1 MRSLAPDCRLHSVRV
16 LGAGAKG
23 AGDLILTGLRHAVEA
38 GHRVISLSL
47 STTKQRFAEELHELA
62 DTAYFN
68 RTVIV
73 ASAHNL
79 PVSSY
84 PWRFSSVISVGS
96 HEEPEALT
104 WYANP
109 SPPVE
114 LFARGVDVEVAWPG
128 GATIRCTGN
137 SFAAPHIA
145 GVAALV
151 LAKHPELTPYAA
163 EERPPRDREQLDGRR
178 GGRMSDELAAER
190 AAAAGLLG
198 GDEETSRQ
206 LLQSIVDVARTIF
219 AAEAASIFLH
229 DEEAD
234 ELVFEAVAGRGE
246 ADLVGMRFP
255 SSTGIAGFALV
266 TRQPLVV
273 DDLSNDPRFSRDR
286 AASTGYVPDSI
297 VATPLLHDER
307 VLGVLSVLDR
317 ARDRPFG
324 LAELELLSRFST
336 QAAIALDLLQRA
348 RTARAALGGDR
359 DAGLVGRLAALLDR
373 EDAEAARQ
381 PARGARAA
389 PRLARRRAGRR
400 RLLDSETAPPGAAP
414 LRRIGPP
421 RESRAAA
428 SPRGA
433 RPRSRALDLD
443 RLIRVA
449 EATDLATELM
459 TLEVVVG
466 LLGDLLDLVLIREPL
481 RLVRHLV
488 APFDGGPWHGPLAY
502 TTHDCAEIFP
512 HF

>member
-1 MRSLAPDCRLHSVRV
+1 
-16 LGAGAKG
+16 
-23 AGDLILTGLRHAVEA
+23 
-38 GHRVISLSL
+38 
-47 STTKQRFAEELHELA
+47 
-62 DTAYFN
+62 
-68 RTVIV
+68 
-73 ASAHNL
+73 
-79 PVSSY
+79 
-84 PWRFSSVISVGS
+84 
-96 HEEPEALT
+96 
-104 WYANP
+104 
-109 SPPVE
+109 
-114 LFARGVDVEVAWPG
+114 
-128 GATIRCTGN
+128 
-137 SFAAPHIA
+137 
-145 GVAALV
+145 
-151 LAKHPELTPYAA
+151 
-163 EERPPRDREQLDGRR
+163 
-178 GGRMSDELAAER
+178 MSDELAAER

-198 GDEETSRQ
+198 GDEDTSRQ

-373 EDAEAARQ
+373 EDTEAARSLLE
-381 PARGARAA
+381 ALEALLVSRGDAQDT
-389 PRLARRRAGRR
+389 AG
-400 RLLDSETAPPGAAP
+400 S
-414 LRRIGPP
+414 
-421 RESRAAA
+421 
-428 SPRGA
+428 
-433 RPRSRALDLD
+433 
-443 RLIRVA
+443 
-449 EATDLATELM
+449 
-459 TLEVVVG
+459 
-466 LLGDLLDLVLIREPL
+466 
-481 RLVRHLV
+481 
-488 APFDGGPWHGPLAY
+488 
-502 TTHDCAEIFP
+502 
-512 HF
+512 

>member
-1 MRSLAPDCRLHSVRV
+1 
-16 LGAGAKG
+16 
-23 AGDLILTGLRHAVEA
+23 
-38 GHRVISLSL
+38 
-47 STTKQRFAEELHELA
+47 
-62 DTAYFN
+62 
-68 RTVIV
+68 
-73 ASAHNL
+73 
-79 PVSSY
+79 
-84 PWRFSSVISVGS
+84 
-96 HEEPEALT
+96 
-104 WYANP
+104 
-109 SPPVE
+109 
-114 LFARGVDVEVAWPG
+114 
-128 GATIRCTGN
+128 
-137 SFAAPHIA
+137 
-145 GVAALV
+145 
-151 LAKHPELTPYAA
+151 
-163 EERPPRDREQLDGRR
+163 
-178 GGRMSDELAAER
+178 MSDDLAAER

-198 GDEETSRQ
+198 GDEDTSRQ

-373 EDAEAARQ
+373 EDTEAARSLLE
-381 PARGARAA
+381 ALEALLVSRGDAQDAA
-389 PRLARRRAGRR
+389 G
-400 RLLDSETAPPGAAP
+400 S
-414 LRRIGPP
+414 
-421 RESRAAA
+421 
-428 SPRGA
+428 
-433 RPRSRALDLD
+433 
-443 RLIRVA
+443 
-449 EATDLATELM
+449 
-459 TLEVVVG
+459 
-466 LLGDLLDLVLIREPL
+466 
-481 RLVRHLV
+481 
-488 APFDGGPWHGPLAY
+488 
-502 TTHDCAEIFP
+502 
-512 HF
+512 

>member
-1 MRSLAPDCRLHSVRV
+1 
-16 LGAGAKG
+16 
-23 AGDLILTGLRHAVEA
+23 
-38 GHRVISLSL
+38 
-47 STTKQRFAEELHELA
+47 
-62 DTAYFN
+62 
-68 RTVIV
+68 
-73 ASAHNL
+73 
-79 PVSSY
+79 
-84 PWRFSSVISVGS
+84 
-96 HEEPEALT
+96 
-104 WYANP
+104 
-109 SPPVE
+109 
-114 LFARGVDVEVAWPG
+114 
-128 GATIRCTGN
+128 
-137 SFAAPHIA
+137 
-145 GVAALV
+145 
-151 LAKHPELTPYAA
+151 
-163 EERPPRDREQLDGRR
+163 
-178 GGRMSDELAAER
+178 MSDELAAER

-198 GDEETSRQ
+198 GDEDTSRQ

-373 EDAEAARQ
+373 EDTEAAR
-381 PARGARAA
+381 
-389 PRLARRRAGRR
+389 
-400 RLLDSETAPPGAAP
+400 RLLEALEA
-414 LRRIGPP
+414 LLV
-421 RESRAAA
+421 SR
-428 SPRGA
+428 
-433 RPRSRALDLD
+433 
-443 RLIRVA
+443 
-449 EATDLATELM
+449 
-459 TLEVVVG
+459 
-466 LLGDLLDLVLIREPL
+466 GDAQD
-481 RLVRHLV
+481 
-488 APFDGGPWHGPLAY
+488 AGGS
-502 TTHDCAEIFP
+502 
-512 HF
+512 